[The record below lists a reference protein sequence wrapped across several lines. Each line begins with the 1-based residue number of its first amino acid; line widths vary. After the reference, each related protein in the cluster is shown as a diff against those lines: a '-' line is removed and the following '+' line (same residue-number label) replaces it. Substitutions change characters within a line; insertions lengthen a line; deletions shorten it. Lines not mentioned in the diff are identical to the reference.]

1 MMTLLSLSM
10 ALPLAKNRRFTRA
23 RRRRPSWLPGGS
35 EKARPCETGA
45 APADSGSRLRRKYSY
60 GDAGSRLAPFWRAVR
75 LRAGILALSAS
86 VIFQAHATDAL
97 PDRGSATAH
106 LHAGVMQKEDASTGV
121 FAKAADGSITPLQAL
136 IAEALERNPE
146 IRAALRQRE
155 AASQR
160 IAPAG
165 ALDDPVLEA
174 GIINAPLASST
185 FNREDMTMKM
195 IGLSQRLPFPGKRDL
210 RKEVAAR
217 DAESVGHGYQETVN
231 RVVRDI
237 KFAYFDL
244 GLILERTRIVEKNKL
259 ILEDLLHIAER
270 HYGVGI
276 GSLADALKA
285 QTQVSRMADE
295 LLRLAREKP
304 AMEAELIRALNRR
317 ATEAAPI
324 PEPPRLG
331 EETLSL
337 EFLREAAL
345 AQRPQL
351 LALQSIAARNDKA
364 LELARKNYYPDLD
377 VRLSYGQ
384 RDNMLDGSRRP
395 DMVTLTVAMN
405 LPIWRESKLEP
416 RVMETLALRDQALD
430 LYQAQRNEVDARL
443 RQQVETAEQNLRSV
457 RLYQTAILPQARLTV
472 EASLSAYRVNRV
484 DFLTLLD
491 SQMTVF
497 NYEIGLAT
505 AIAGYNKAL
514 AEIDLLAGRP
524 PR

>member
-1 MMTLLSLSM
+1 
-10 ALPLAKNRRFTRA
+10 
-23 RRRRPSWLPGGS
+23 
-35 EKARPCETGA
+35 
-45 APADSGSRLRRKYSY
+45 
-60 GDAGSRLAPFWRAVR
+60 
-75 LRAGILALSAS
+75 LALFAN
-86 VIFQAHATDAL
+86 VIFQAEAAEAL
-97 PDRGSATAH
+97 PNRGSTTTRPH
-106 LHAGVMQKEDASTGV
+106 ISEMEKEEASIEA
-121 FAKAADGSITPLQAL
+121 FAKAPDDRFTPLPAL
-136 IAEALERNPE
+136 IAEALEKNPE
-146 IRAALRQRE
+146 IQAALRERE
-155 AASQR
+155 AASHR

-195 IGLSQRLPFPGKRDL
+195 IGLSQRLPFPGKRGL

-237 KFAYFDL
+237 KIAYFDL
-244 GLILERTRIVEKNKL
+244 GLTLERTHIVEKNKL

-285 QTQVSRMADE
+285 QTQVSRMTDE

-304 AMEAELIRALNRR
+304 VVEAELIRALNRG
-317 ATEAAPI
+317 ATAAAPA
-324 PEPPRLG
+324 PAPLQLG

-337 EFLREAAL
+337 ESLREAAL

-351 LALQSIAARNDKA
+351 LALQSIVARNDKA
-364 LELARKNYYPDLD
+364 LELTRKNYYPDLD

-384 RDNMLDGSRRP
+384 RDNMLDGTKRP

-405 LPIWRESKLEP
+405 LPIWRENKLEP

-443 RQQVETAEQNLRSV
+443 RQQVAMAEQNLRSA

-497 NYEIGLAT
+497 NYEISLAT
-505 AIAGYNKAL
+505 AIASYNKAL
-514 AEIDLLAGRP
+514 AEIDLLTGKP

>member
-1 MMTLLSLSM
+1 LIRSGIFAAILAAVVLPVHAQVELS
-10 ALPLAKNRRFTRA
+10 
-23 RRRRPSWLPGGS
+23 SWAG
-35 EKARPCETGA
+35 TM
-45 APADSGSRLRRKYSY
+45 APAQVT
-60 GDAGSRLAPFWRAVR
+60 PNT
-75 LRAGILALSAS
+75 LS
-86 VIFQAHATDAL
+86 
-97 PDRGSATAH
+97 
-106 LHAGVMQKEDASTGV
+106 DAS
-121 FAKAADGSITPLQAL
+121 AKTYSSPSALLTSL
-136 IAEALERNPE
+136 IAEALEKNPE
-146 IRAALRQRE
+146 IQGALRERD
-155 AASQR
+155 AAHYR

-174 GIINAPLASST
+174 GIINAPLASSP

-195 IGLSQRLPFPGKRDL
+195 IGLSQRLPFPGKRGL

-237 KFAYFDL
+237 KLAYFDL

-285 QTQVSRMADE
+285 QTQVSRMTDE
-295 LLRLAREKP
+295 LLKLAREKP

-317 ATEAAPI
+317 ATSAAPI
-324 PEPPRLG
+324 PEPPQLG

-337 EFLREAAL
+337 EALREAAF

-351 LALQSIAARNDKA
+351 LALQSIVARNDKA
-364 LELARKNYYPDLD
+364 LELTRKNYYPDLD

-384 RDNMLDGSRRP
+384 RDNMLDGARRP
-395 DMVTLTVAMN
+395 DMVSLTVAMN
-405 LPIWRESKLEP
+405 LPIWRENKLEP
-416 RVMETLALRDQALD
+416 RVRETLALRDQAMD
-430 LYQAQRNEVDARL
+430 LYQAQRNEVNARL
-443 RQQVETAEQNLRSV
+443 RQQVEMAEQNLKSA
-457 RLYQTAILPQARLTV
+457 RLYKTAILPQARLTV

-497 NYEIGLAT
+497 NYEISLAA
-505 AIAGYNKAL
+505 AIASYNKAL
-514 AEIDLLAGRP
+514 AEIHLLTGKPPANLSPSAGP
-524 PR
+524 Q

>member
-1 MMTLLSLSM
+1 MITLFSLSA
-10 ALPLAKNRRFTRA
+10 ALPLGA
-23 RRRRPSWLPGGS
+23 RRRPGWTGCAEDARRAAQS
-35 EKARPCETGA
+35 GEERPCGC
-45 APADSGSRLRRKYSY
+45 PPKKYSFNP
-60 GDAGSRLAPFWRAVR
+60 DRSAKPFCRAV
-75 LRAGILALSAS
+75 LPHAAALALFAN
-86 VIFQAHATDAL
+86 VIFQAEAAEAL
-97 PDRGSATAH
+97 PNRGSTTTRPH
-106 LHAGVMQKEDASTGV
+106 ISEMQKEEASAEV
-121 FAKAADGSITPLQAL
+121 FAKAADDRFTPLPAL
-136 IAEALERNPE
+136 IAEALEKNPE
-146 IRAALRQRE
+146 IQAALRERE
-155 AASQR
+155 AASHR

-195 IGLSQRLPFPGKRDL
+195 IGLSQRLPFPGKRGL

-237 KFAYFDL
+237 KIAYFDL
-244 GLILERTRIVEKNKL
+244 GLTLERIRIVEKNKL

-285 QTQVSRMADE
+285 QTQVSRMTDE

-304 AMEAELIRALNRR
+304 VVEAELIRALNRG
-317 ATEAAPI
+317 ATAAAPA
-324 PEPPRLG
+324 PVPLQLG

-337 EFLREAAL
+337 ESLREAAL

-351 LALQSIAARNDKA
+351 LALQSIVARNDKA
-364 LELARKNYYPDLD
+364 LELTRKNYYPDLD

-384 RDNMLDGSRRP
+384 RDNMLDGTRRP

-405 LPIWRESKLEP
+405 LPIWRENKLEP

-443 RQQVETAEQNLRSV
+443 RQQVAMAEQNLRSA
-457 RLYQTAILPQARLTV
+457 RLYQTAILPQARLTL
-472 EASLSAYRVNRV
+472 ESSLNAYRVNRV

-497 NYEIGLAT
+497 NYEISLAT
-505 AIAGYNKAL
+505 AIASYNKAL
-514 AEIDLLAGRP
+514 AEIDLLTGKV